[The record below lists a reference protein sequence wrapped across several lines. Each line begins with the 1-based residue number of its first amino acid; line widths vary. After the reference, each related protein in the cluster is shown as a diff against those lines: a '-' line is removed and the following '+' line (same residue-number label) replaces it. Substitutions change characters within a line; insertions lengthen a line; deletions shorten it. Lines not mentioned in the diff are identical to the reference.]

1 VPRPARGEPPGLLA
15 WYACPSEKP
24 PPPVWG
30 DREVTPRGRRVP
42 SDIGAASS
50 PLRADAVDVLVDL
63 LTQIDAGTEIGEFYD
78 RLCEAVCRLTS
89 MERAGLYLYDP
100 TLRVVR
106 AVGSHGVDP
115 SLLQGVEGTL
125 DETPIAQRA
134 LASDSVVAAS
144 ERLEEE
150 LPPRYAR
157 FAGITTITCTPVSAA
172 GRWLGV
178 IFADRG
184 GGSRFELTDEE
195 RQAMWSLGKLAA
207 LAASVEQAT
216 IQREAA
222 RSLAERI
229 DLIREIHERV
239 IQRLFGLLLVL
250 GSEGELDADTRRT
263 CHDELR
269 EVVGELRGALGRAR
283 DERERTTTTMGLR
296 QALGRIAAIR
306 DDLQV
311 DWPDEVEVPAEIE
324 ELARDLLLEAI
335 RNADKHA
342 SASCIEVLIRSED
355 GNFSLEVIND
365 GANGGGSGRG
375 LGLRLATIEALR
387 HSGIV
392 EFGPLDGGRW
402 HVRLVA
408 PLEPAGAVR

>member
-1 VPRPARGEPPGLLA
+1 MTR
-15 WYACPSEKP
+15 
-24 PPPVWG
+24 
-30 DREVTPRGRRVP
+30 
-42 SDIGAASS
+42 
-50 PLRADAVDVLVDL
+50 
-63 LTQIDAGTEIGEFYD
+63 IDAGTGIGEFYN

-106 AVGSHGVDP
+106 SVGSHGVDP
-115 SLLQGVEGTL
+115 GILQGVEGTL

-134 LASDSVVAAS
+134 LATDSVVEAS

-150 LPPRYAR
+150 LPARYAR

-184 GGSRFELTDEE
+184 GGSRFELTDDE

-222 RSLAERI
+222 HRLAERI

-250 GSEGELDADTRRT
+250 GSEGELDADARQT

-269 EVVGELRGALGRAR
+269 EVVGELRGALGRTR
-283 DERERTTTTMGLR
+283 DERTHATGMGLR
-296 QALGRIAAIR
+296 QALRRIAAIR
-306 DDLQV
+306 DDLEV
-311 DWPDEVEVPAEIE
+311 DWPDGVEVPAEIE
-324 ELARDLLLEAI
+324 ELARELLLEAV

-342 SASCIEVLIRSED
+342 SARRIEVLIRADD
-355 GNFSLEVIND
+355 GNFSLEVVND
-365 GANGGGSGRG
+365 GANGGGAGRG

-392 EFGPLDGGRW
+392 EFGPLPGGRW

-408 PLEPAGAVR
+408 PLEPARAMR

>member
-1 VPRPARGEPPGLLA
+1 
-15 WYACPSEKP
+15 
-24 PPPVWG
+24 
-30 DREVTPRGRRVP
+30 
-42 SDIGAASS
+42 
-50 PLRADAVDVLVDL
+50 
-63 LTQIDAGTEIGEFYD
+63 LTQIDAGTEIGEFYN

-89 MERAGLYLYDP
+89 MERAVLYLYDP

-106 AVGSHGVDP
+106 AVGCHGVDP
-115 SLLQGVEGTL
+115 SALQGVEGTL

-134 LASDSVVAAS
+134 LAFDSVVAAS
-144 ERLEEE
+144 ERLEKE
-150 LPPRYAR
+150 LPPRYAQ

-172 GRWLGV
+172 RRWLGV

-184 GGSRFELTDEE
+184 GGKRFELTDEE
-195 RQAMWSLGKLAA
+195 RQTMWSLGKLAA

-222 RSLAERI
+222 HRLAERI

-239 IQRLFGLLLVL
+239 IQRLFALLLVL
-250 GSEGELDADTRRT
+250 GSEGELDADARQT

-269 EVVGELRGALGRAR
+269 EVLGELRGALGRTR
-283 DERERTTTTMGLR
+283 DERARATTMGLR

-306 DDLQV
+306 DDLEV
-311 DWPDEVEVPAEIE
+311 DWPDGVEVPAELDE
-324 ELARDLLLEAI
+324 SARDLLLEAI
-335 RNADKHA
+335 RNVDKHA
-342 SASCIEVLIRSED
+342 SASRIQVLIRAED
-355 GNFSLEVIND
+355 GRFSLEVVND
-365 GANGGGSGRG
+365 GANGGGAGRG

-392 EFGPLDGGRW
+392 EFGPLPGGRW

-408 PLEPAGAVR
+408 PLEPVGAAR

>member
-1 VPRPARGEPPGLLA
+1 
-15 WYACPSEKP
+15 
-24 PPPVWG
+24 
-30 DREVTPRGRRVP
+30 
-42 SDIGAASS
+42 
-50 PLRADAVDVLVDL
+50 
-63 LTQIDAGTEIGEFYD
+63 
-78 RLCEAVCRLTS
+78 

-134 LASDSVVAAS
+134 LASDTVVAAS
-144 ERLEEE
+144 RRLEKE

-184 GGSRFELTDEE
+184 GGSRFELTEEE

-222 RSLAERI
+222 RRLAERI
-229 DLIREIHERV
+229 DLIREIHEGV

-250 GSEGELDADTRRT
+250 GSEGELDAETRGI

-269 EVVGELRGALGRAR
+269 EVLGELREALSRGP
-283 DERERTTTTMGLR
+283 DERGRGTTMGLR
-296 QALGRIAAIR
+296 QALDRIAAIR
-306 DDLQV
+306 EDLEV
-311 DWPDEVEVPAEIE
+311 DWPDEVEVPAEVE
-324 ELARDLLLEAI
+324 DVARDLLLEAI

-342 SASCIEVLIRSED
+342 AASRIEVLVSNDDER
-355 GNFSLEVIND
+355 FSLEVVND
-365 GANGGGSGRG
+365 GARGGASGRG
-375 LGLRLATIEALR
+375 LGLRLATLEALR
-387 HSGIV
+387 NAGIV
-392 EFGPLDGGRW
+392 EFGPLPDDRW
-402 HVRLVA
+402 HVRLVV
-408 PLEPAGAVR
+408 PREPALAAR

>member
-1 VPRPARGEPPGLLA
+1 M
-15 WYACPSEKP
+15 
-24 PPPVWG
+24 
-30 DREVTPRGRRVP
+30 
-42 SDIGAASS
+42 
-50 PLRADAVDVLVDL
+50 DVLVGL
-63 LTQIDAGTEIGEFYD
+63 LTEIDAGTEIGEFYN

-106 AVGSHGVDP
+106 AVGCHGVDP

-134 LASDSVVAAS
+134 LASDNVVEAS
-144 ERLEEE
+144 EQLQEE

-184 GGSRFELTDEE
+184 GGARFEVTDEE
-195 RQAMWSLGKLAA
+195 RQTMWSLGKLAA
-207 LAASVEQAT
+207 LAASVEKAT
-216 IQREAA
+216 IQRESA
-222 RSLAERI
+222 RRLAERI
-229 DLIREIHERV
+229 ELIREIHEGV

-250 GSEGELDADTRRT
+250 GSEGELDTETRQT

-269 EVVGELRGALGRAR
+269 EVLGELREALAGSRAERGR
-283 DERERTTTTMGLR
+283 RTSMGLR
-296 QALGRIAAIR
+296 QALQRIAAIR
-306 DDLQV
+306 DDLEV
-311 DWPDEVEVPAEIE
+311 DWPDDVEVPAELE

-342 SASCIEVLIRSED
+342 VPRRIEVVIRAEEQR
-355 GNFSLEVIND
+355 FSLEVVND
-365 GANGGGSGRG
+365 GANGGAAGRG
-375 LGLRLATIEALR
+375 LGLRLATVEALR

-392 EFGPLDGGRW
+392 EFGPLPGGRW

-408 PLEPAGAVR
+408 PLEAAPAGR

>member
-1 VPRPARGEPPGLLA
+1 MDVVVGLLT
-15 WYACPSEKP
+15 E
-24 PPPVWG
+24 
-30 DREVTPRGRRVP
+30 
-42 SDIGAASS
+42 
-50 PLRADAVDVLVDL
+50 
-63 LTQIDAGTEIGEFYD
+63 IDAGTGTGEFYD
-78 RLCEAVCRLTS
+78 RLCEAVCRLTT

-106 AVGSHGVDP
+106 AVGCHGVDP

-134 LASDSVVAAS
+134 LASDSVVEAS
-144 ERLEEE
+144 ERLEQE

-184 GGSRFELTDEE
+184 GGSRFALTDEE

-222 RSLAERI
+222 RRLTEWI
-229 DLIREIHERV
+229 DLIREIHEGV

-250 GSEGELDADTRRT
+250 GAEGELDAEARQMG
-263 CHDELR
+263 HDELR
-269 EVVGELRGALGRAR
+269 EVLGELREALARSRYERAPR
-283 DERERTTTTMGLR
+283 TTMGLR
-296 QALGRIAAIR
+296 QALQRIAAIR
-306 DDLQV
+306 DDLEV
-311 DWPDEVEVPAEIE
+311 EWPEGVEVPAEAE
-324 ELARDLLLEAI
+324 GLARDVLLEAI
-335 RNADKHA
+335 RNADKHS
-342 SASCIEVLIRSED
+342 SASRIEVVVGADD
-355 GNFSLEVIND
+355 GNFSLEVVND
-365 GANGGGSGRG
+365 GAEGATSGRG

-392 EFGPLDGGRW
+392 EFGPLPGGRW

-408 PLEPAGAVR
+408 PIEPVPAGR

>member
-1 VPRPARGEPPGLLA
+1 M
-15 WYACPSEKP
+15 
-24 PPPVWG
+24 
-30 DREVTPRGRRVP
+30 
-42 SDIGAASS
+42 
-50 PLRADAVDVLVDL
+50 
-63 LTQIDAGTEIGEFYD
+63 TQIDAGTEIGEFYN
-78 RLCEAVCRLTS
+78 RLCEAVCVLTS

-106 AVGSHGVDP
+106 AVGCHGVDP
-115 SLLQGVEGTL
+115 SLLHGVEGTL

-134 LASDSVVAAS
+134 LASDSVVEAS
-144 ERLEEE
+144 EHLEEE

-157 FAGITTITCTPVSAA
+157 FAGITTITCTPVAAA
-172 GRWLGV
+172 GRWFGV
-178 IFADRG
+178 IFTDRG

-222 RSLAERI
+222 RRLAERI

-239 IQRLFGLLLVL
+239 IQRLFALLLVL
-250 GSEGELDADTRRT
+250 GSEGELDAEVRET
-263 CHDELR
+263 CHNELR
-269 EVVGELRGALGRAR
+269 EVVAELRGSLGRTR
-283 DERERTTTTMGLR
+283 DERVRVTTMGLR
-296 QALGRIAAIR
+296 QALERMAAIR
-306 DDLQV
+306 DNLAV
-311 DWPDEVEVPAEIE
+311 DWPDGVEPPPEID

-342 SASCIEVLIRSED
+342 SASWIEVLVRED
-355 GNFSLEVIND
+355 GGNFSLEVVND
-365 GANGGGSGRG
+365 GAPPGASGRG

-392 EFGPLDGGRW
+392 EFGPLPGDRW
-402 HVRLVA
+402 HVRLVV
-408 PLEPAGAVR
+408 PLEAVTAAR